1 MLMLFTILYGK
12 EFTMAKRIL
21 TGIRPTGPLHLGHYV
36 GALKMWKELQDQ
48 DEYECFFLVADVQA
62 LTTHADRPSVIE
74 EAVKEVVLDFI
85 AVGLDPTNPNTHFVL
100 QSWVPELTELTTYF
114 SMIVPFSRME
124 GNPTIKAELSH
135 MGSSPTVGFMI
146 YPTSQAAD
154 ILLFTTYPPQP
165 NDYLLVPVGA
175 DQVPHIE
182 EAADIA
188 RMFNNRYGN
197 TFLKCEAKVGL
208 IGRLVGTDGQ
218 AKMSKSLGNVIQLSD
233 TPEVVKKA
241 VMKMFTDPKKIRM
254 GDIGHPKKCP
264 VFIYHEIFGNN
275 LEDQKLRSKDC
286 RLGKLGCANC
296 KKSLVVTL
304 NTLLDP
310 IRDRREKAEQEP
322 IGDYLISGTNRA
334 REIAQNTMDA
344 VRKAMHLDYPSI
356 FKKGG

>member
-1 MLMLFTILYGK
+1 MLFTILYGK

-21 TGIRPTGPLHLGHYV
+21 TGIRPTGKLHLGHRE
-36 GALKMWKELQDQ
+36 GALNMWVEFQNTG
-48 DEYECFFLVADVQA
+48 EYECFFLVADKQA
-62 LTTHADRPSVIE
+62 LTTHIDRPQIIE
-74 EAVKEVVLDFI
+74 EAVREVVLDFL
-85 AVGLDPTNPNTHFVL
+85 AVGLNPTKPNVNFVL
-100 QSWVPELTELTTYF
+100 QSGVPELAELTDYF
-114 SMIVPFSRME
+114 TMLVQFSEME
-124 GNPTIKAELSH
+124 KNPTIKAEKKQL
-135 MGSSPTVGFMI
+135 GSAITAGFMI
-146 YPTSQAAD
+146 YPISQAAD
-154 ILLFTTYPPQP
+154 ILLFTLDPAEAG
-165 NDYLLVPVGA
+165 NYLLVPVGE
-175 DQVPHIE
+175 DQVPHLE
-182 EAADIA
+182 GTNRIA
-188 RMFNNRYGN
+188 RAFNRRYGKV
-197 TFLKCEAKVGL
+197 FLECTAKVGKV
-208 IGRLVGTDGQ
+208 GRLPGTDGSK
-218 AKMSKSLGNVIQLSD
+218 KMSKSAGNVIQLSD

-286 RLGKLGCANC
+286 RLGKLGCADC

>member
-1 MLMLFTILYGK
+1 
-12 EFTMAKRIL
+12 MAKRIL
-21 TGIRPTGPLHLGHYV
+21 TGIRPTGKLHLGHYV

-48 DEYECFFLVADVQA
+48 NEYECFFLVADVQA
-62 LTTHADRPSVIE
+62 LTTHVDRPSVIE
-74 EAVKEVVLDFI
+74 EAVREVVLDFI
-85 AVGLDPTNPNTHFVL
+85 AVGLDPTKPNIHFVL

-124 GNPTIKAELSH
+124 GNPTIKAELAQ
-135 MGSSPTVGFMI
+135 MNSSPTVGFMI

-218 AKMSKSLGNVIQLSD
+218 AKMSKSLSNVIQLSD
-233 TPEVVKKA
+233 TADDVSKIVK
-241 VMKMFTDPKKIRM
+241 KMFTDPEKIRKN
-254 GDIGHPKKCP
+254 DPGHPKECP
-264 VFIYHEIFGNN
+264 VYKYHKIFGSR
-275 LEDQKLRSKDC
+275 KTFSGRYKDC
-286 RLGKLGCANC
+286 KTGGLGCVEC
-296 KKSLVVTL
+296 K
-304 NTLLDP
+304 NTLTEVLNNFLDP
-310 IRDRREKAEQEP
+310 IRQRRLIAEQEP
-322 IGDYLISGTNRA
+322 IGGYLISGTDRA